1 MLKDKNNKV
10 RCIVCNYFDAL
21 NNCKHC
27 EKCLKVELQQIV
39 VEVSDKNLFGAKKN
53 FLNEVN

>member
-1 MLKDKNNKV
+1 MLNKKI
-10 RCIVCNYFDAL
+10 RCIKCNYFDAV

-39 VEVSDKNLFGAKKN
+39 VEVNDKNLFGSKKN